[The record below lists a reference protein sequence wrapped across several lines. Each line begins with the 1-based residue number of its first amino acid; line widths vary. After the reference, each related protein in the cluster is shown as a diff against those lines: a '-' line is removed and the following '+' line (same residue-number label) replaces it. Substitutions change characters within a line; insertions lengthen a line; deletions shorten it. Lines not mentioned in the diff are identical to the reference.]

1 MMRRLWRLF
10 HKHQAEKRLDA
21 ELRYHMEQQISDFV
35 AAGLSAEE
43 ARRRARMEL
52 GGIEQLKEESR
63 EARSMHVFEDLLQ
76 DVRHGLRLLRKSPG
90 FTAVAILTLA
100 LGIGANAAIFSV
112 VQGVL
117 LAPLPYSQPDR
128 LVMVLQKN
136 LKQNYDADISY
147 PDFLDW
153 RRTSQS
159 FVHMAAFTSQ
169 SYDLTSPGTPE
180 HVEGN
185 NVSAG
190 FFSMLG
196 VKLALGREF
205 SPSEDVRGGAPVAI
219 INEQMWAFRF
229 ARSPRA
235 LGQFV
240 TLDGVDY
247 SVVGVLPADF
257 QFLDTVADVYVP
269 AGQGDPLTQNDRT
282 AHGFACIA
290 RLKAGVTVAQAQAEM
305 DGVQENLNQV
315 YPTMDRGLATTVVP
329 LKQMLVRDVS
339 GTLLLLL
346 GAVGIVLLI
355 ACANVANLL
364 LARSAGRSHE
374 FALRV
379 ALGASRGRVMRQLL
393 TESMLLSLAGGAVG
407 LLAAKWGLSA
417 VLTAVARDLPRSS
430 NVNMNLPVLF
440 FALGVSTAVG
450 TLLGLA
456 PALKG
461 SNADPQ
467 RSLKEGARGSTRA
480 HHRVQSG
487 LVISQM
493 ALTLVLLTG
502 AGLLFRTIT
511 QLWAVNP
518 GLDPQHVITFNV
530 GLSPSALKT
539 PSGIRTA
546 FQQLIERIREIPG
559 VEAADMTSVLPLS
572 QEDNTGPFWTGTQPP
587 ASMAEATRALYFE
600 VGPGYLQTMGIPLL
614 NGRFF
619 TPEDTTGSEPVIVID
634 DALARAYFP
643 DKDPIGQRVTVA
655 HWTTARIV
663 GVVGH
668 VKHWGLGNSSRIS
681 QSEIYISFYQLP
693 DQWIPVFRRSMTVAL
708 RTRLATAAV
717 MPAIRT
723 AAYGLRNNQPVY
735 HIQTM
740 QEVVSESMA
749 SQRLAM
755 LLLGAFAVL
764 ALVLASVGVYG
775 VISYSV
781 AHRVHEIGIRMA
793 LGAEKQDVLRMV
805 IGQGLRLAIAGLAIG
820 TAAAIVLTRLL
831 SSYSHLL
838 YGVGADDPM
847 TFVSVALLLIAV
859 AVLACYIP
867 ARRAMRV
874 DPLVALRHE

>member
-1 MMRRLWRLF
+1 MRSCDF
-10 HKHQAEKRLDA
+10 TSSGKSAE
-21 ELRYHMEQQISDFV
+21 YV
-35 AAGLSAEE
+35 AAGMRAEE
-43 ARRRARMEL
+43 ARRRVWMEI
-52 GGIEQLKEESR
+52 GEIERVKQECR
-63 EARSMHVFEDLLQ
+63 EARNMHLLQDLAQ
-76 DVRHGLRLLRKSPG
+76 DVRHGMRLLRKSPG
-90 FTAVAILTLA
+90 FTAVAMLTLA
-100 LGIGANAAIFSV
+100 LGIGANTAILSV

-128 LVMVLQKN
+128 LVMALQKN

-159 FVHMAAFTSQ
+159 FVQMAAFTPQ
-169 SYDLTSPGTPE
+169 SYDLTSPGSPE
-180 HVEGN
+180 HVGGN

-205 SPSEDVRGGAPVAI
+205 SPSEDVHGGAPVAI
-219 INEQMWAFRF
+219 ISEQMWAIRF

-247 SVVGVLPADF
+247 TVVGVFPADF
-257 QFLDTVADVYVP
+257 QFLDTVAEVYVP
-269 AGQGDPLTQNDRT
+269 VGQGDPLTQNDRT

-355 ACANVANLL
+355 ACANVVNLL
-364 LARSAGRSHE
+364 LARSAGRSRE
-374 FALRV
+374 LALRV

-417 VLTAVARDLPRSS
+417 VLTTMAKDLPRSS

-440 FALGVSTAVG
+440 FALGVSMAVA

-467 RSLKEGARGSTRA
+467 RSLREGSRGSTRA

-502 AGLLFRTIT
+502 AGLLFRTIL
-511 QLWAVNP
+511 QLWTVNP

-559 VEAADMTSVLPLS
+559 VEAADLTSVLPLS
-572 QEDNTGPFWTGTQPP
+572 PEDNTGPFWTGTQPP

-600 VGPGYLQTMGIPLL
+600 VGPEYLQTMGIPLL
-614 NGRFF
+614 KGRFF
-619 TPEDTTGSEPVIVID
+619 TPEDTTASEPVIVID

-643 DKDPIGQRVTVA
+643 DKDPVGQRVTIA

-668 VKHWGLGNSSRIS
+668 VKHWGLGNSSRVS
-681 QSEIYISFYQLP
+681 QSRNLHFVLPTSGPVDAGLSRIDEGSRAYQACDRGGDARDSDCRVWSKEQSARVSHSDDAGSCFGVDGIAAAGDDFARGVCGFGAGAGVGGSLWR
-693 DQWIPVFRRSMTVAL
+693 DLVFRG
-708 RTRLATAAV
+708 AASARDWN
-717 MPAIRT
+717 P
-723 AAYGLRNNQPVY
+723 N
-735 HIQTM
+735 
-740 QEVVSESMA
+740 
-749 SQRLAM
+749 
-755 LLLGAFAVL
+755 GAWRGEAGHFADGNWPGS
-764 ALVLASVGVYG
+764 SVGDCRARDWNG
-775 VISYSV
+775 DRDCSHSI
-781 AHRVHEIGIRMA
+781 A
-793 LGAEKQDVLRMV
+793 LQLFA
-805 IGQGLRLAIAGLAIG
+805 
-820 TAAAIVLTRLL
+820 
-831 SSYSHLL
+831 
-838 YGVGADDPM
+838 P
-847 TFVSVALLLIAV
+847 ALWRG
-859 AVLACYIP
+859 CG
-867 ARRAMRV
+867 
-874 DPLVALRHE
+874 